1 MNHNAISLAAMI
13 VLASFVIERVKAG
26 TLFALAGSKAWK
38 RIFPDSSELKDEALR
53 RAQRRQKLLEFCLTG
68 ALVMAALLAFPSL
81 RVFDVLGLDPN
92 GPLDLALTWLILTTG
107 SDKLGEFLKG
117 GEIAKSEPAPVKII
131 GDVRLIEAAKSD
143 QVHEFPKAV

>member
-1 MNHNAISLAAMI
+1 MNHNAINLAAMI

-26 TLFALAGSKAWK
+26 TLFVLAGSKAWK

-68 ALVMAALLAFPSL
+68 ALVMAVLLAFPSL
-81 RVFDVLGLDPN
+81 RVFAVLGLDPN
-92 GPLDLALTWLILTTG
+92 DLLDLALTWLILTTG

-117 GEIAKSEPAPVKII
+117 GEIAKPEPAPVRIV
-131 GDVRLIEAAKSD
+131 GDVRLIEAEKPG
-143 QVHEFPKAV
+143 QIYEVPRR